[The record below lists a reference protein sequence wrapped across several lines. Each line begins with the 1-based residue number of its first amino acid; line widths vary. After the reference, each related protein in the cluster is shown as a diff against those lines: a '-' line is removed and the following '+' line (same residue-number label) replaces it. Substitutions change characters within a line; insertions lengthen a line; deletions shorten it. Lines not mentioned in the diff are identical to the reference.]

1 MYKKHGEKELLKLE
15 KYSKKE
21 ETIAQLLKIISIN
34 FIIIKMEVFYL
45 NQLLRLRSSSDQIL
59 KERYLISLE
68 EIRTTLKITDL
79 QLNHGLMFVGKV
91 LEPKLSVTWRSLWVI
106 ISLPQQKVVMM

>member
-45 NQLLRLRSSSDQIL
+45 NQLLPLRSSSDQIL